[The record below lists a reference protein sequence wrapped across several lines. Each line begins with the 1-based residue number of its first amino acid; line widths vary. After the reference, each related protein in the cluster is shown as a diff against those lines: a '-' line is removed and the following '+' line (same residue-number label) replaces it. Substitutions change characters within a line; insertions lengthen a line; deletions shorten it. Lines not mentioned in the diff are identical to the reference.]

1 MTGVRAG
8 EEQVSGH
15 LGVAGFAAQ
24 CCPCRENLRDALDP
38 SSGGGIRRQL
48 KRWWGLCEKENEEA
62 EANQKPLRML
72 VQRPGME
79 MEPSQYL
86 PGLGLRPVAGPLV
99 STVRSIHPVPP
110 FLVNSIWFSTPW
122 RLILGSLGPN
132 PAAACQ
138 GAEERGAG
146 LGQECGGQ
154 PAAPGSRAQR
164 EAAGAS

>member
-1 MTGVRAG
+1 M
-8 EEQVSGH
+8 SGH

-24 CCPCRENLRDALDP
+24 CCPCRENLQDALDP

-48 KRWWGLCEKENEEA
+48 KRWWGLCEKENEEQRQIRSA
-62 EANQKPLRML
+62 EDVGPET
-72 VQRPGME
+72 GME
-79 MEPSQYL
+79 MEPPQYL

-99 STVRSIHPVPP
+99 STVRSIHPVHP